1 MALLQQTNTEKLE
14 KIQHRAFRIVFSD
27 YVSNNETLLE
37 KAQKPTLQINRLRC
51 IAAEAYKCIYNLSPE
66 YIRDLVKNRQS
77 TYNFRYEN
85 TAKVPTVRTTAYRQR
100 SFRFEA
106 TRVWN
111 SLPNEMRTAQSFP
124 EFRRLVRTWIGPRCG
139 CAVCSGPGD

>member
-1 MALLQQTNTEKLE
+1 MVETLE
-14 KIQHRAFRIVFSD
+14 KILHRALTIVFND
-27 YVSNNETLLE
+27 YVSSYETLLE
-37 KAQKPTLQINRLRC
+37 KAQMPTLQINRLRC

-66 YIRDLVKNRQS
+66 YIRDLVEIRQS

-85 TAKVPTVRTTAYRQR
+85 TVKVPTVRMTAYGQR
-100 SFRFEA
+100 SFRFKA

-124 EFRRLVRTWIGPRCG
+124 EFRRLVRTWTDPRCG
-139 CAVCSGPGD
+139 CAICSGLGG